1 MHLAEGILSGP
12 VLLGGGL
19 AAAAGVGYGLRTIA
33 DEDIPRVAVMSAG
46 FFVASLIHVPIG
58 VASVHLILNG
68 LCGLVLGW
76 AAFPALLVALLLQ
89 AVLFGFGG
97 LTTLGVNTCVMAAP
111 AVAAGLMLRPWLNR
125 LRTPASALVIGAV
138 AGGSSVALSGLLA
151 ALALAGSHRAFGP
164 AAALLLT
171 AHLPVIA
178 VEAVITAGLAAFL
191 QRVRPEVLGLGRG
204 PATLEEIT

>member
-12 VLLGGGL
+12 VLLGGG
-19 AAAAGVGYGLRTIA
+19 AAAAVGVAYGLKCIE

-58 VASVHLILNG
+58 VASVHLVLNG

-97 LTTLGVNTCVMAAP
+97 LSALGVNTVVMAAP
-111 AVAAGLMLRPWLNR
+111 AVTCACLLRPWLNR
-125 LRTPASALVIGAV
+125 LRTQGAALAIGAI
-138 AGGSSVALSGLLA
+138 AGALSITLSGVLA
-151 ALALAGSHRAFGP
+151 AAALAGSHRAFAP
-164 AAALLLT
+164 AALLLLG
-171 AHLPVIA
+171 AHVPVMV
-178 VEAVITAGLAAFL
+178 VEAVLTAGMTAFL
-191 QRVRPEVLGLGRG
+191 LRVRPEVLGLGRG
-204 PATLEEIT
+204 PATLEEAA